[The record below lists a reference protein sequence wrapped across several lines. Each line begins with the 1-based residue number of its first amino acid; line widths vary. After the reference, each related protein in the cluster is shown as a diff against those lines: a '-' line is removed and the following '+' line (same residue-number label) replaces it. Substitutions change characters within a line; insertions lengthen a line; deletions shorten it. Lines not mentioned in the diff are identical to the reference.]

1 MRPMRKLIYITTSLL
16 LISTTTTSAKNHV
29 YLIHGYGAVKLSMSS
44 LARHLKKNGYTV
56 TNWGYNSLGKSIP
69 ELGKMLFDEIKG
81 KKGIDSL
88 NFVTHSMGGLVVRS
102 LLGHAKQDS
111 AFPRICRIVMLSP
124 PNKGA
129 EIADF
134 FAQSKVIK
142 KILGPN
148 LEYMTTDST
157 SLANKLPVPEDEEV
171 GIIAGARFDDKGYNL
186 IIEGDD
192 DGFLTTDKTRLG
204 TEKDFIVIPEA
215 HFFMAHNK
223 KSKEYVLRFLKTGK
237 FIEK

>member
-1 MRPMRKLIYITTSLL
+1 MKKYIFIIL
-16 LISTTTTSAKNHV
+16 LITLHSNIFAKNHV
-29 YLIHGYGAVKLSMSS
+29 YLIHGFGSIKLTMNS
-44 LARHLKKNGYTV
+44 LAKHLKKNGYTV

-69 ELGKMLFDEIKG
+69 ELGKMLFDEIKS
-81 KKGIDSL
+81 KKEIDSL

-102 LLGHAKQDS
+102 LLGYSKQDS
-111 AFPRICRIVMLSP
+111 AFPQICRIVMLSP

-134 FAQSKVIK
+134 FAQSRIIK

-157 SLANKLPVPEDEEV
+157 SLANNLPVPEDEEV
-171 GIIAGARFDDKGYNL
+171 GIIAGAKFDSKGYNL

-204 TEKDFIVIPEA
+204 TEKDFIVISEA

-237 FIEK
+237 FIDK

>member
-1 MRPMRKLIYITTSLL
+1 MKKSFPLCIFLL
-16 LISTTTTSAKNHV
+16 LFLYSHTFAKNHV

-44 LARHLKKNGYTV
+44 LARYLKKNGYAV

-69 ELGKMLFDEIKG
+69 ELGKMLFDEIKEN
-81 KKGIDSL
+81 KEIDSV
-88 NFVTHSMGGLVVRS
+88 NFVTHSIGGLVVRS
-102 LLGHAKQDS
+102 LLGHAKKDS
-111 AFPRICRIVMLSP
+111 AFPKVCRIVMLGP

-134 FAQSKVIK
+134 FAQSKVLK
-142 KILGPN
+142 KFLGPN
-148 LEYMTTDST
+148 IDYMTTDST
-157 SLANKLPVPEDEEV
+157 SHANKLPVPEDEEV

-186 IIEGDD
+186 AIEGDD
-192 DGFLTTDKTRLG
+192 DGFLTTEKTKLG

-237 FIEK
+237 FTEE